1 MAAADSLKVVEN
13 RNFRRY
19 HAGPTPGHIHKDRS
33 KRAKWR
39 HSVVAANASIPTKY
53 QTIVTDNA
61 DKKGFQAKSK
71 RFKVDAFITEAP
83 PPGAYAHIASVDK
96 LSPSYSK
103 KGTGSFASKSKRQGR
118 FTSSATPGPGAHEL
132 PSLLR
137 TRKDFNRCQVE
148 RLFQMPIAVPKD
160 NIYRNDVPA
169 PNSYET
175 NKYKSGKVNNV
186 TANAAFKSNTK
197 RELIDLSEHR
207 RAPAPGQYEMNDNVL
222 HQSVKVPYSSFK
234 STSKRQ
240 MQPEPM
246 AVPGPGAYDPNAP
259 VDQPAKLIFPRKH
272 YLCISA
278 PAMPLPDTP
287 PAPGPGAYEVTNFED
302 VPKHYMSSSAFVS
315 TTGRWASSNT
325 VPADAPGP
333 AHYRPI
339 GGGKQS
345 FIFNSSRKWL

>member
-1 MAAADSLKVVEN
+1 MAAVDSLKVVEN

-19 HAGPTPGHIHKDRS
+19 HAGPTPGHIHKG
-33 KRAKWR
+33 

-53 QTIVTDNA
+53 QTIVTDNT

-71 RFKVDAFITEAP
+71 RFKGDAFITEAP
-83 PPGAYAHIASVDK
+83 PPGAYGMIAKVDK
-96 LSPSYSK
+96 VSPSFSK
-103 KGTGSFASKSKRQGR
+103 KGTGSFASKSKRASR
-118 FTSSATPGPGAHEL
+118 FYSSVGPGPGAHEL

-137 TRKDFNRCQVE
+137 TQKDFNRCQVE
-148 RLFQMPIAVPKD
+148 RLFQMPIAVQKD
-160 NIYRNDVPA
+160 KVDIVPA
-169 PNSYET
+169 PNMYEAA
-175 NKYKSGKVNNV
+175 KYKAGKANNV
-186 TANAAFKSNTK
+186 TANAAFKSKSK
-197 RELIDLSEHR
+197 RELMDLSEQMK
-207 RAPAPGQYEMNDNVL
+207 APAPGQYEMNDNVL
-222 HQSVKVPYSSFK
+222 HQSVKIPFSSFK

-240 MQPEPM
+240 MQPDPV

-278 PAMPLPDTP
+278 PAMPLPETP
-287 PAPGPGAYEVTNFED
+287 PAPGPGTYEVRNFQD

-315 TTGRWASSNT
+315 TTGRWASSGA
-325 VPADAPGP
+325 PADQPGP

-345 FIFNSSRKWL
+345 FIFNSSRKWI